1 VAANAEQAK
10 ELSAKGVRLLLNS
23 VQGLLATGVSAFTK
37 EIWGFS
43 RWRLICLKSSFQSS
57 IV

>member
-1 VAANAEQAK
+1 LIDKAIAIMVQHGKIAGTVAANAEQAK

-37 EIWGFS
+37 ERI
-43 RWRLICLKSSFQSS
+43 K
-57 IV
+57 